1 MCTACGSALP
11 VPKVAAGFPDH
22 ESRLGSYLDTAL
34 REREYGLFLVDQV
47 REVLR
52 TISDASNDLVRTLQ
66 LNDELDSYS
75 TGMIA
80 SVESNTP

>member
-1 MCTACGSALP
+1 MR
-11 VPKVAAGFPDH
+11 
-22 ESRLGSYLDTAL
+22 SRLGSYLDTAL

-80 SVESNTP
+80 SVESITP